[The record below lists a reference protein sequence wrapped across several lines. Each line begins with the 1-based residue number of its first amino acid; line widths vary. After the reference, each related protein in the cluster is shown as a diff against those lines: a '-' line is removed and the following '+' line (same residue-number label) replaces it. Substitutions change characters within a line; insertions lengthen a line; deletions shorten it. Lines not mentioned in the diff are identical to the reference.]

1 VTAFSRPVWRLC
13 GGVDLLWRSWEEE
26 FVVFNMA
33 SNQTHLLDA
42 FSAAVLKELEA
53 SSKTLEGL
61 TDRFAKDLG
70 AEAEQISERLEETCG
85 RFAELGLIERQ
96 DA

>member
-1 VTAFSRPVWRLC
+1 VTASSRPLWHLC
-13 GGVDLLWRSWEEE
+13 EGVGLLWRSWDDE
-26 FVVFNMA
+26 FVVFNTS

-42 FSAAVLKELEA
+42 FSAAVLKEFEA
-53 SSKTLEGL
+53 APRTLEGL
-61 TDRFAKDLG
+61 TDRFTEELG
-70 AEAEQISERLEETCG
+70 AEPGQFSERLEEACG